1 MIPDPVTM
9 VMRTLF
15 GRERAY
21 EMILSKYC
29 ATSATCSP
37 WKSMGKPLPITI
49 AHHPHFFT
57 RASTV
62 FSPLCASKICAPDSR
77 LMARYFSYSLLSY
90 PSRSPHTPTAFF
102 VEVRNL
108 P

>member
-1 MIPDPVTM
+1 MSFVSEHEFFSSDSLRLI
-9 VMRTLF
+9 
-15 GRERAY
+15 
-21 EMILSKYC
+21 
-29 ATSATCSP
+29 SP
-37 WKSMGKPLPITI
+37 
-49 AHHPHFFT
+49 HHPHFFT

>member
-1 MIPDPVTM
+1 M

-37 WKSMGKPLPITI
+37 WKSMGKPLLITI
-49 AHHPHFFT
+49 AHHPHFF
-57 RASTV
+57 STSSDS
-62 FSPLCASKICAPDSR
+62 FRYLRHAPG
-77 LMARYFSYSLLSY
+77 LQWQ
-90 PSRSPHTPTAFF
+90 P
-102 VEVRNL
+102 VRMWMFCL
-108 P
+108 AESVWIS